1 MEGPVSDFEEEE
13 EWSSAARSNSMPTQR
28 LPNWPAFRGGRG
40 GRKKKEKVDIKSG
53 YRSSDVRG
61 ILAQ

>member
-13 EWSSAARSNSMPTQR
+13 EGSSTARSKSMPTQR

-40 GRKKKEKVDIKSG
+40 GRKKKREGGYKVRI
-53 YRSSDVRG
+53 
-61 ILAQ
+61 